1 TEELRKLLITGFP
14 YAPFESVLKRLGW
27 TRAQVGEALGLPERT
42 LARRKQERKFQP
54 LESDRVFRFLQVVAH
69 AIETIGDDEKAG
81 RWLTKPNRALMG
93 KVPLQLLNTPIGAS
107 QVDEILGRIDHGLYS
122 CCLFG
127 GRRFQRSVDCCRPA
141 PAMAEDRFG
150 GDTGSGNA
158 MA

>member
-1 TEELRKLLITGFP
+1 MIVPDGLELMINEVDLGKVIGITKTLAQKLSDTEELRKLLITGFP

-42 LARRKQERKFQP
+42 LARRKQEGKFQP

-122 CCLFG
+122 
-127 GRRFQRSVDCCRPA
+127 
-141 PAMAEDRFG
+141 
-150 GDTGSGNA
+150 
-158 MA
+158 